1 MKRAVAYLSI
11 TALVVG
17 LVFVLTIHDFLAI
30 NRPVEANI
38 LVVEGWVYSHP
49 AIREAAEEFKR
60 GEYRLLI
67 TVGGPIGE
75 ADGNSDQP
83 SSAMLVANRLQELGM
98 DKRRIVVLAVSKV
111 SRHRTYASALAL
123 RNWLRDSGTQTT
135 GVNVFTIGPHARK
148 SLVLFSRA
156 LGQGIAVGVIAGTD
170 DDYDPDR
177 WWMSVRGIYVIFRKL
192 LGYLYAV
199 TWPLPENI
207 PLNVVY

>member
-1 MKRAVAYLSI
+1 MYVSI
-11 TALVVG
+11 TALIVG
-17 LVFVLTIHDFLAI
+17 LAFVLSINDFLAI
-30 NRPVEANI
+30 TRRVEANI

-49 AIREAAEEFKR
+49 AIREAAEEFKK

-83 SSAMLVANRLQELGM
+83 SSAMLAANRLQELGM

-111 SRHRTYASALAL
+111 SGHRTYASALAL

-170 DDYDPDR
+170 NDYDPDR
-177 WWMSVRGIYVIFRKL
+177 WWMSARGIYVIFRKL
-192 LGYLYAV
+192 LGYIYAV

-207 PLNVVY
+207 PMNVAY